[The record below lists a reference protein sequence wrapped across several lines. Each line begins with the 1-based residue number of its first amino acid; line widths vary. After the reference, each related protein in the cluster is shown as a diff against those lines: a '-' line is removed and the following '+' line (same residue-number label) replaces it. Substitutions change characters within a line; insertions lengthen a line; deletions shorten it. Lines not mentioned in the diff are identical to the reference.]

1 MTIQQNFPNSR
12 PSLNLN
18 FGTSTKLDPVV
29 TFSRTTSGTQINRNG
44 FIESVP
50 ADTARFDHDP
60 ATLEPRGLLVEEG
73 RTNRCT
79 QSSNF
84 SFSSTNNVTETDV
97 FNPDGTPAIRR
108 VPLSSGN
115 FHGTGSDAANIDI
128 SSQAVG
134 GTTDVTTSIF
144 VRNYNN
150 SNLRLL
156 IGFAAFDATPTYRYF
171 LTNIDTANPKT
182 LGIPSGTGWSN
193 GFTKVDNYGNGWYRY
208 TFGGRYTK
216 AAGFNTITFV
226 GEQIYSSTGQ
236 QFWNGDNVSGIY
248 VWGKQR
254 ELGLFSTSYIPT
266 SGSEGVRGADNA
278 SITGNKFSSFYNP
291 SEGTI
296 FATFKC
302 DNWNSSNQFGK
313 VYTINQAIFGVE
325 NNGFWIGN
333 DANASNTVRYRVRSG
348 GVNQFGPA
356 NLTRTSTTVKSA
368 IAVKSSDF
376 AVTINGNTPTTSA
389 SGTLPQVMDSLTIGR
404 DIIGIEGAHLNGH
417 ISKLTYYPT
426 RLTNAQLQELTK

>member
-1 MTIQQNFPNSR
+1 MTIQQYYPNSR

-18 FGTSTKLDPVV
+18 FALSTKLDPVV

-60 ATLEPRGLLVEEG
+60 VTLEPRGLLVEGG

-115 FHGTGSDAANIDI
+115 FHGTEGDAANIDI

-150 SNLRLL
+150 SNLGLL
-156 IGFAAFDATPTYRYF
+156 IGFVAVDATPTYRY
-171 LTNIDTANPKT
+171 LLGTINTANPT
-182 LGIPSGTGWSN
+182 VLPTTSSATGWSN
-193 GFTKVDNYGNGWYRY
+193 GFTQVQDYGNGWYRY

-226 GEQIYSSTGQ
+226 GEQIFSSTGQ

-248 VWGKQR
+248 IWGRQR
-254 ELGLFSTSYIPT
+254 EIGAFSTSYIPT
-266 SGSEGVRGADNA
+266 SGSEGVRGSDTPT
-278 SITGNKFSSFYNP
+278 IEGNDFTKWFNQT
-291 SEGTI
+291 EGTI
-296 FATFKC
+296 FADMGPYVSEDTGNFGISIGSASNNYLAFPYIGGSGTYARTTYWREPSITATSQPLTTGNTAGKYAIAYKNSQRLDQAFNGTLGTFGGSLPSPTGYDSLYIFRSHFTPGERQNFYLKRL
-302 DNWNSSNQFGK
+302 
-313 VYTINQAIFGVE
+313 VYYPSAL
-325 NNGFWIGN
+325 
-333 DANASNTVRYRVRSG
+333 ANAIL
-348 GVNQFGPA
+348 Q
-356 NLTRTSTTVKSA
+356 
-368 IAVKSSDF
+368 
-376 AVTINGNTPTTSA
+376 TI
-389 SGTLPQVMDSLTIGR
+389 
-404 DIIGIEGAHLNGH
+404 
-417 ISKLTYYPT
+417 
-426 RLTNAQLQELTK
+426 TK